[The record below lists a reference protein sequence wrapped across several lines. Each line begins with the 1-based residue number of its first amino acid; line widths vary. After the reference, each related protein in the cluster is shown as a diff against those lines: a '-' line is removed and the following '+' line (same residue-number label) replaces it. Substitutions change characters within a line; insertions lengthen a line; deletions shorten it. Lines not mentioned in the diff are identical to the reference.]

1 MIACRDKAIAASV
14 DGMQFYGKTYRET
27 GIPEGLFS
35 DRLGGEYAGE
45 SSVLALQETPVK
57 LGAGAHHQSVF
68 VATYLPDHPLAT
80 SGNDLDRL
88 AGLFPEFGDENW
100 LQGTHD
106 LITPDKNLF
115 TASAFLP
122 VDDLNEGEL
131 DRYFDKE
138 RRHCEFENGR
148 LLSFFCKENDH
159 VMLRAK
165 EIIADRPHAHIM
177 QARAG
182 FAPDESIVSTTS
194 FAFGVFNSH
203 LTQGNTNFNILLSI
217 CNSQFNLSPET
228 GQRIFVVIDGLQ
240 YLLGVP
246 SAFEIG
252 LNHCRWIY
260 KYDDC
265 CFQIRNWT
273 SKTFPQV
280 NMDFKVLNGNPVK
293 LIITHDFD
301 PLNGWKM
308 IPSGHGQLC
317 GKAKSG

>member
-1 MIACRDKAIAASV
+1 
-14 DGMQFYGKTYRET
+14 
-27 GIPEGLFS
+27 
-35 DRLGGEYAGE
+35 
-45 SSVLALQETPVK
+45 
-57 LGAGAHHQSVF
+57 
-68 VATYLPDHPLAT
+68 
-80 SGNDLDRL
+80 
-88 AGLFPEFGDENW
+88 
-100 LQGTHD
+100 
-106 LITPDKNLF
+106 
-115 TASAFLP
+115 
-122 VDDLNEGEL
+122 
-131 DRYFDKE
+131 
-138 RRHCEFENGR
+138 
-148 LLSFFCKENDH
+148 
-159 VMLRAK
+159 MLRAK

-308 IPSGHGQLC
+308 IPRSMDNFVARPKADSMIA
-317 GKAKSG
+317 GKFPEGAIQDKSQQHRC